1 MTNGISVPFETGYKT
16 ARLVEAA
23 AMSRGS
29 FSSRKKFDLLAEE
42 CDDYEMKAVYE
53 CYKKERNDI

>member
-29 FSSRKKFDLLAEE
+29 FKSRAKFDLLMEE
-42 CDDYEMKAVYE
+42 CDDIEMRNVYDS
-53 CYKKERNDI
+53 YKKERFDI

>member
-29 FSSRKKFDLLAEE
+29 FSSRKKFDILAEE
-42 CDDYEMKAVYE
+42 CDDLELKRVYE
-53 CYKKERNDI
+53 SYKKERDDF